1 MDGWLWLDVQLLG
14 LNTVLATSSG
24 KFIPKHVILS
34 FQNDWMQ
41 NSKLLFLSHILGIT
55 SMFLI

>member
-1 MDGWLWLDVQLLG
+1 MDGWLWLEVQLLG

-34 FQNDWMQ
+34 FQND
-41 NSKLLFLSHILGIT
+41 
-55 SMFLI
+55 

>member
-1 MDGWLWLDVQLLG
+1 MNGCLWLDVKLLG

-34 FQNDWMQ
+34 FQNY
-41 NSKLLFLSHILGIT
+41 
-55 SMFLI
+55 